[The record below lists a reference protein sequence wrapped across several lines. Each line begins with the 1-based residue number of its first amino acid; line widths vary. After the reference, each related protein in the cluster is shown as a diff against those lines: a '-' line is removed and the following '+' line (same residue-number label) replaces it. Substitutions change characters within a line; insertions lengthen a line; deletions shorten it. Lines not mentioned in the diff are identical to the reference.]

1 MSFVRLGKAAAAGKR
16 YCPHH
21 FGSGVSLH
29 SSLHVL
35 AAAGGTGLLEYDCHP
50 DAGPRDRCRG
60 PATRGGRLRS
70 RPAGPGLGAIPDVAA
85 LNRYRTWPSRH

>member
-50 DAGPRDRCRG
+50 DAGGEIVVGDLLLVADGCVPVP
-60 PATRGGRLRS
+60 PARALARS
-70 RPAGPGLGAIPDVAA
+70 RTSQ
-85 LNRYRTWPSRH
+85 R